1 MAKKD
6 YEVGYGKP
14 PKSSQFKPGQSG
26 NPKGRPK
33 GAKNLKTEL
42 EEELLEKVPIKEHGK
57 VRKVSKQRALLKA
70 QMAKA
75 MKGDPRAANV
85 IINMVYRLLAIDA
98 TVDEVDDLTEADH
111 AILKHFEKKVLAK
124 VGKGGK

>member
-14 PKSSQFKPGQSG
+14 PKSGRFKPGQSG

-98 TVDEVDDLTEADH
+98 TVDEVEDLTEADH

-124 VGKGGK
+124 AGKGGK